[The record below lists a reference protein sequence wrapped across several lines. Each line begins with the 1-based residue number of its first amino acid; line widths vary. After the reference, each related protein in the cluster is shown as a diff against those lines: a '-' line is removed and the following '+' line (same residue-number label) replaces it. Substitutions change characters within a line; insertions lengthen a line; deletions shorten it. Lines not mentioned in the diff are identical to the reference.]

1 MALFDLIG
9 GSAIT
14 TLILALVG
22 LIVLII
28 LLSGFALV
36 RADEVGILTKKMF
49 GKKLPQGKI
58 IASEGEIGVQADTL
72 MPGLYWRVPI
82 VWKISKTRVTQIPQG
97 KIGIVESIDGQ
108 ALQRGRLLGDDVECN
123 SFQDAKAFLR
133 NGGRKGPQV
142 SILLPGTY
150 RINTAIFRIELAPA
164 LEVPKEMVGVV
175 VAMDGI
181 PLPSGFIVAPEPKG
195 DHKHFQDGQAFI
207 TADGYRGPQ
216 LETLQPGEY
225 YINNRLFEI
234 TLYSVTVVPPGY
246 VAVVISSVG
255 KELANSPVAPPISV
269 NPDLSQP
276 IHEAV
281 ESLLI
286 TDKSQRG
293 IFRDPIAPGTY
304 NLNHIAY
311 KAELVPT
318 SAITIDWASTSGPSE
333 TKIIGKERSEA
344 GPSAKI
350 AEFFKFSQLRVTSKD
365 GFQLDVDVRLIIRIP
380 PPNAPFVIA
389 RFGTVSNLIEQGA
402 HPLID
407 SSFRN
412 EAGKK
417 AAMEFV
423 HSRTELQLQ
432 ALEKARE
439 EFSKYHVEVQGLLIA
454 YINVDTQLLETQ
466 TKKEIAVQQQKQ
478 YEQEALAQ
486 EQRIAVA
493 EKTARANQQE
503 NVISAKLSIEIAA
516 DRAEAARREAEGIR
530 DATKTKADGTS
541 YENQQVGEGLAAA
554 YRAQTEVLGQQNV
567 AALKLFEEIANGKIV
582 ITPEVQVTGGR
593 QDSGNLVNALLAT
606 MLKKSK
612 TTPQ

>member
-58 IASEGEIGVQADTL
+58 IATEGEVGVQADTL

-97 KIGIVESIDGQ
+97 KIGIIESIDGQ
-108 ALQRGRLLGDDVECN
+108 PLQRGRLLGDDIECN
-123 SFQDAKAFLR
+123 SFQDAKAFLK

-195 DHKHFQDGQAFI
+195 EHKHFQDGQAFI
-207 TADGYRGPQ
+207 TSEGYRGPQ

-225 YINNRLFEI
+225 YINNRLFEV
-234 TLYSVTVVPPGY
+234 TLYSVTIVPPGY

-255 KELANSPVAPPISV
+255 KELASSPMAPVVSTMP
-269 NPDLSQP
+269 NLNQP

-286 TDKSQRG
+286 NEKNQRG

-304 NLNHIAY
+304 NLNNIAY

-333 TKIIGKERSEA
+333 TKIIGKERSEM
-344 GPSAKI
+344 GQSAKI
-350 AEFFKFSQLRVTSKD
+350 TEFFKFSQLRVTSKD

-389 RFGTVSNLIEQGA
+389 RFGTVSNLIEQVA

-454 YINVDTQLLETQ
+454 YINVDVQLLETQ

-582 ITPEVQVTGGR
+582 ITPEVQVTGGG

-612 TTPQ
+612 TTTQ

>member
-58 IASEGEIGVQADTL
+58 IATEGEVGVQADTL

-97 KIGIVESIDGQ
+97 KIGIIESIDGQ
-108 ALQRGRLLGDDVECN
+108 PLQRGRLLGDDVECN
-123 SFQDAKAFLR
+123 SFQDAKAFLK

-195 DHKHFQDGQAFI
+195 EHKHFQDGQAFI
-207 TADGYRGPQ
+207 TSEGYRGPQ

-225 YINNRLFEI
+225 YINNRLFEV

-255 KELANSPVAPPISV
+255 KELASSPMAPAVSTMP
-269 NPDLSQP
+269 NLNQP

-286 TDKSQRG
+286 NERNQRG

-304 NLNHIAY
+304 NLNNIAY

-333 TKIIGKERSEA
+333 TKIIGKERSEV
-344 GPSAKI
+344 GQSAKI
-350 AEFFKFSQLRVTSKD
+350 TEFFKFSQLRVTSKD

-389 RFGTVSNLIEQGA
+389 RFGTVSNLIEQVA

-454 YINVDTQLLETQ
+454 YINVDVQLLETQ

-582 ITPEVQVTGGR
+582 ITPEVQVTGGG

-612 TTPQ
+612 TTTQ